1 MNKFKSNLKYG
12 FMCTVVTNLQ
22 LTEQL
27 TFFLTLSKA
36 HSKDIAVLLYA
47 Y

>member
-12 FMCTVVTNLQ
+12 FMCIVTNLQ